1 MSRLLLTPERRL
13 FAVFLLLVLVLSAL
27 SGWQW
32 RNGAPVSANLLD
44 ILPESEQDLQLEQ
57 ARQTMEAALQREL
70 IVLVRHPQAEQLLPQ
85 WLQPLE
91 ASGQFSR
98 IDYRIDGQQL
108 DVLGRQLL
116 DDRVLMVPQEVR
128 RQLAENPV
136 VYLDARVTALFDPL
150 ASFSL
155 VSPQQDWLGL
165 TTVIQQHLQQ
175 QAQIQAGSQGFLQ
188 VSAGEQ
194 TWQVVRLQAL
204 QDGFAGNSAA
214 AVAAAL
220 ENLRRQVEQA
230 DGEMLAGGALLFNAT
245 AQTQARSE
253 IQWLGSLS
261 LLGALVLIVWFFRRF
276 NSLLA
281 ALPALFGLWLGVT
294 ACIAVFGQV
303 HAMTLVLGVSLIGV
317 SIDYPMHYMSKAW
330 AGQSWRSMQVL
341 RATLPGLTLGMA
353 CNAIG
358 YLTLAFTPFP
368 ALTQVAVFSVAG
380 LLGAWLC
387 TVCALPLLLD
397 GRRALRPWQQPL
409 RWMQQLLDWH
419 RQLTRRIAGPW
430 WLLAAMLFVVIG
442 FARLQVENDLR
453 QWVAPE
459 PQLLE
464 QARQIGELT
473 GQQPTSQFFLVQGDA
488 ERQVLQ
494 RLELLLEQLDS
505 FRQQGLLTGYQSVLD
520 VLAGLQGEPTLQDA
534 LVGLDEKALQP
545 LLDLGVETS
554 EVKREIS
561 RLLQQQIPDVATALS
576 SPLAEPWRMLWLPDG
591 QQGGQA
597 LVRLQGLTDTDAL
610 AEWAQEQPGIAWI
623 DQPRQL
629 NQLFAQTQQLAL
641 WAKLM
646 ASLAILVLLVAVI
659 GWQGAARTLGISL
672 LAALLAAASLGWL
685 GLPVTLFSVFGFLLV
700 TAIGVDYAI
709 MMYEGVGG
717 AATSLLG
724 AALAAAT
731 TWLSF
736 GLLMLSVTPAVSS
749 FGLAV
754 SLGLAFCFLLAP
766 WAARRDQ

>member
-1 MSRLLLTPERRL
+1 MSRLPLTPERRL
-13 FAVFLLLVLVLSAL
+13 FAVFLLLVLMLAAL

-44 ILPESEQDLQLEQ
+44 ILPESEQDLQVER
-57 ARQTMEAALQREL
+57 ARQAMDAALQREL
-70 IVLVRHPQAEQLLPQ
+70 IVLLRHPQAEQLLPQ

-91 ASGQFSR
+91 ASGLFSR
-98 IDYRIDGQQL
+98 IDYRIDGQL
-108 DVLGRQLL
+108 EVLGQQLL
-116 DDRVLMVPQEVR
+116 DGRVLMVPQEVR
-128 RQLAENPV
+128 RQLADDPTA
-136 VYLDARVTALFDPL
+136 YLDARVAAFFDPL

-175 QAQIQAGSQGFLQ
+175 QARIQAGSQGFLQ
-188 VSAGEQ
+188 VSAGGE
-194 TWQVVRLQAL
+194 TWQVLRLQAV
-204 QDGFAGNSAA
+204 QDGFAGNSAS
-214 AVAAAL
+214 AVAAVL
-220 ENLRRQVEQA
+220 EGFRQQVEQSG
-230 DGEMLAGGALLFNAT
+230 GELLAGGALLFNAS
-245 AQTQARSE
+245 AQTRARGE
-253 IQWLGSLS
+253 IQWLGSFS
-261 LLGALVLIVWFFRRF
+261 LLGALVLIIWFFRRL

-317 SIDYPMHYMSKAW
+317 TIDFPMHYMSKAW
-330 AGQSWRSMQVL
+330 TRQSWHSMQVL

-358 YLTLAFTPFP
+358 YLALAFTPFP
-368 ALTQVAVFSVAG
+368 ALSQVAVFSVAG

-409 RWMQQLLDWH
+409 RWMQCLLDWH

-430 WLLAAMLFVVIG
+430 WLLTAVVFVGIG
-442 FARLQVENDLR
+442 FARLQMENDLR
-453 QWVAPE
+453 QWVSPE

-473 GQQPTSQFFLVQGDA
+473 GQQPTSQFFLVQGDD

-494 RLELLLEQLDS
+494 RLQLLLEQLDS
-505 FRQQGLLTGYQSVLD
+505 FRRQGLLSGYQSVLD
-520 VLAGLQGEPTLQDA
+520 VLAGLQGEPALQDA
-534 LVGLDEKALQP
+534 LAGLDEKTLQP
-545 LLDLGVETS
+545 LLGLGVDTS
-554 EVKREIS
+554 EIQREIIQL
-561 RLLQQQIPDVATALS
+561 RQQQVPDVVTALA
-576 SPLAEPWRMLWLPDG
+576 SPLAEPWRMLWLPDD
-591 QQGGQA
+591 QHGGQA
-597 LVRLQGLTDTDAL
+597 LVRLQGLTGTDAL
-610 AEWAQEQPGIAWI
+610 AEWAQEQSGIVWV

-629 NQLFAQTQQLAL
+629 NQLFTQTQQLAL
-641 WAKLM
+641 WAKLL
-646 ASLAILVLLVAVI
+646 ASLAILVLLVLVI
-659 GWQGAARTLGISL
+659 GWQGAVRTLGISL

-736 GLLMLSVTPAVSS
+736 GLLMLSATPAVSS

-766 WAARRDQ
+766 WAARSHR

>member
-1 MSRLLLTPERRL
+1 MNRLSLTPEGRL
-13 FAVFLLLVLVLSAL
+13 FAVFLLLVLVLAAL

-44 ILPESEQDLQLEQ
+44 ILPESEQDLQVEQ
-57 ARQTMEAALQREL
+57 ARLAMDAALQREL

-91 ASGQFSR
+91 AGRLFSR
-98 IDYRIDGQQL
+98 IDYRIDGQL
-108 DVLGRQLL
+108 HVLGRQLL
-116 DDRVLMVPQEVR
+116 DGRVLMVPQEVR
-128 RQLAENPV
+128 RQLADDPV
-136 VYLDARVTALFDPL
+136 AYLDARVAALFDPL

-165 TTVIQQHLQQ
+165 TMAIQQHLQQ
-175 QAQIQAGSQGFLQ
+175 QARIQAGSQGFLQ
-188 VSAGEQ
+188 ISTEGQIWHVL
-194 TWQVVRLQAL
+194 RLQAA
-204 QDGFAGNSAA
+204 QDGFAGNSASV
-214 AVAAAL
+214 VATAL
-220 ENLRRQVEQA
+220 EDLRQQVEQA
-230 DGEMLAGGALLFNAT
+230 GGELLAGGALLFNAS
-245 AQTQARSE
+245 AQTRARGE

-261 LLGALVLIVWFFRRF
+261 LLGALVLIVWFFRRL

-281 ALPALFGLWLGVT
+281 VLPALFGLWLGVT

-317 SIDYPMHYMSKAW
+317 TIDFPMHYMSKAW
-330 AGQSWRSMQVL
+330 AGQSWHSMQVL
-341 RATLPGLTLGMA
+341 RVTLPGLSLGMA

-358 YLTLAFTPFP
+358 YLALAFTPFP
-368 ALTQVAVFSVAG
+368 ALSQVAVFSVAG

-397 GRRALRPWQQPL
+397 GRRALRPWQRPL

-419 RQLTRRIAGPW
+419 QQLTRHVAGHW
-430 WLLAAMLFVVIG
+430 WLLAAVVFVGIG
-442 FARLQVENDLR
+442 FTRLQVENDLR
-453 QWVAPE
+453 QWVSPE

-473 GQQPTSQFFLVQGDA
+473 GQQPTSQFFLVQGDD

-494 RLELLLEQLDS
+494 RLQLLLEQLDS
-505 FRQQGLLTGYQSVLD
+505 FKQQGLLTGYQSVLD
-520 VLAGLQGEPTLQDA
+520 VLAGLQGEPSLQDA
-534 LVGLDEKALQP
+534 LAGLDEKALQP
-545 LLDLGVETS
+545 LLGLGVETS
-554 EVKREIS
+554 EIQREIS
-561 RLLQQQIPDVATALS
+561 QLRQQQVPDVASALS
-576 SPLAEPWRMLWLPDG
+576 STLAEPWRMLWLPDA
-591 QQGGQA
+591 QHGGQA
-597 LVRLQGLTDTDAL
+597 LVRLQGLSETDAL
-610 AEWAQEQPGIAWI
+610 AEWAQEQPGIVWV

-629 NQLFAQTQQLAL
+629 NQLFAQTQKLAL
-641 WAKLM
+641 WAKLLS
-646 ASLAILVLLVAVI
+646 SLAILVLLVLVI
-659 GWQGAARTLGISL
+659 GWQGAVRTLGISL

-709 MMYEGVGG
+709 MMHEGVGG

-736 GLLMLSVTPAVSS
+736 GLLMLSETPAVSS

-766 WAARRDQ
+766 WAARSYR